1 MLKLTRS
8 CQNAGCDWVLA
19 TIRHHSGLGCHRRGM
34 LRSALE
40 REWSS
45 WMCMRTLAD
54 GENITPG
61 SSWFA
66 MVGTVVLSDGDVVM
80 EKSIY

>member
-1 MLKLTRS
+1 M
-8 CQNAGCDWVLA
+8 
-19 TIRHHSGLGCHRRGM
+19 
-34 LRSALE
+34 
-40 REWSS
+40 
-45 WMCMRTLAD
+45 WMGTLAD

-80 EKSIY
+80 ERSIY

>member
-1 MLKLTRS
+1 
-8 CQNAGCDWVLA
+8 
-19 TIRHHSGLGCHRRGM
+19 M

-66 MVGTVVLSDGDVVM
+66 MVGTVVLNDGDVVM